1 MSKTIIIVLHECWTL
16 KTIFLNPADSDF
28 KMNKF
33 QDINTF
39 GDDPSDN
46 HFTIVADETG
56 QIETIIALIIQKI
69 MQTRANKLVFIDY
82 GNNSEL
88 LNNLSVRLKE
98 LWRDETFCPNEI
110 FIPDLKSKS
119 ISEVKSLVSGYS
131 ESDVV
136 ILFSCTN
143 ILSAQTQHGVSMTKG
158 GLSFQIGSF
167 CGLNWKE
174 FRDKVL
180 SIRSSSNSNI
190 FFHISIDKDCHDVL
204 MSTFKDDEVDIYN
217 LSNNAGEIVTT
228 QKMIN
233 DIHSLPFSEAYAEV
247 ESLKSKLNL
256 NSYLSLRVMLYMH
269 YYRYSEALNL
279 LDEHCSS
286 LNSDLKKLL
295 ADLHSKNAEGGGDRA
310 LEILAEIHDDFPNT
324 RGLYESIS
332 RVVLENDPQD
342 GQRWMDICLI
352 KDPDNIKVIDCAANF
367 YNRKERYANAEKLRR
382 KLFREISDLRQLLL
396 AEILSIL
403 KDGNVGKHE
412 AEERIKA
419 FAEKHKDNLAICD
432 ECYYRLGLLW
442 IQKYN
447 SSFKAF
453 QSLLGVSN
461 TIDNDFAANVARL
474 KLETLSDLVAQ
485 KKADSVKPGKYADL
499 PSFFVAMLIS
509 SIPALTIDKA
519 GFGIWRDYIEKV
531 QDFPTW
537 EKSLASIL
545 PTIICQEN
553 TQSIHQLSEKSYYLS
568 NPQITQEKSSI
579 FFARLL
585 RLQDHPEEFHDQ
597 LLETIDQVIDFP
609 EGLLAN
615 VRSPIEECFV
625 RYQLAIIASDR
636 GKTQFA
642 QNQAL
647 HLWIVANQADEEAL
661 SMKARVLG
669 LIAWGY
675 GRLRSGDSIEG
686 VACLLSSVR
695 LAIECEEVGPLI
707 EDGYR
712 TLLYWASNSKM
723 FTEEQKVLLV
733 KHLRN
738 PWQPEYREYV
748 NSLLCQQKWEELYA
762 YLSKHMIMDGFDS
775 EWALDFLHYV
785 QASFHSGHRKETN
798 ELIFS
803 YHKKFI
809 RALEGRKNI
818 RPPALSAMAQMI
830 LMDPTKNSEKRFK
843 LAKLLLDQAI
853 NDLELHRSQFF
864 HKEERALWLDKNRP
878 IYSDHAVNTVACASM
893 CQPETPQ
900 NNLLNAMNRVTAR
913 SLIENRQSLEDP
925 SPELVA
931 LQKEYQDLLEDY
943 TRASASGVLPQDMDR
958 ENLERF
964 KEIQDIILKEHPF
977 YRPLPLVDELS
988 EEQLR
993 ENIGEDE
1000 VLYQVVIGKMWSAS
1014 MIVTRDEISFDIIHI
1029 SRDEVLRHVE
1039 IVSKYM
1045 LSIPKYNTLPNKNVL
1060 SSIKILSK
1068 SLFGSLSKFISK
1080 NNMRRVFLCKDVSL
1094 GMFSSSLIKVD
1105 GGWLFERVESIH
1117 NIVSSVELIQK
1128 MTMASQP
1135 QREIKLFLFGP
1146 NTDSAISKISAWQQ
1160 RPDISQVVTL
1170 DTLDIKKPDDEI
1182 RRLMAMRPYI
1192 AFIAG
1197 HGVHDTNRL
1206 GGAAFVKGKKEMIS
1220 ARDLSPI
1227 IKTCECAIVL
1237 SCSGGTPIASQPESG
1252 EGIWAGMVGM
1262 GAKGTVLC
1270 AWDVDAKATLGVIEY
1285 LLQNER
1291 SNISSSLCKVKRGMI
1306 ENKKYAN
1313 PYFWAGL
1320 EYWGVM

>member
-1 MSKTIIIVLHECWTL
+1 M
-16 KTIFLNPADSDF
+16 
-28 KMNKF
+28 MNKF

-46 HFTIVADETG
+46 HFAIVADETG
-56 QIETIIALIIQKI
+56 QIEPIIALIIQKI
-69 MQTRANKLVFIDY
+69 MQTRADKLVFIDY

-88 LNNLSVRLKE
+88 LNNLSVRFKE
-98 LWRDETFCPNEI
+98 SWRDEKYCPNEI

-119 ISEVKSLVSGYS
+119 ISEVKSLLSGYS

-136 ILFSCTN
+136 IFFSCTN
-143 ILSAQTQHGVSMTKG
+143 ILSAQTHHGVSMAKG

-174 FRDKVL
+174 FREKVL
-180 SIRSSSNSNI
+180 TIRSSSNSHI
-190 FFHISIDKDCHDVL
+190 FFHILIDKDCHDVL
-204 MSTFKDDEVDIYN
+204 KSTFKDDEIDIYV
-217 LSNNAGEIVTT
+217 LSNDAEETVTI

-233 DIHSLPFSEAYAEV
+233 AIHSLSYNEAYAEI

-256 NSYLSLRVMLYMH
+256 NSYLSLRVMLYIH

-279 LDEHCSS
+279 LDENYSS

-295 ADLHSKNAEGGGDRA
+295 ADLHSSAGGGGDRA
-310 LEILAEIHDDFPNT
+310 LEILTEIHDYFPNT

-342 GQRWMDICLI
+342 GQSWMDMCLI
-352 KDPDNIKVIDCAANF
+352 RDPDNIKVIDCAANF
-367 YNRKERYANAEKLRR
+367 YNRKERYADAEKLRR
-382 KLFREISDLRQLLL
+382 KLFRETSDLRQLLL

-412 AEERIKA
+412 AEARIKA

-453 QSLLGVSN
+453 QSLLRVS
-461 TIDNDFAANVARL
+461 TSLDFEYAAKAARL
-474 KLETLSDLVAQ
+474 KLETLSNLVAQ
-485 KKADSVKPGKYADL
+485 KKTDSVKPGKYSDL
-499 PSFFVAMLIS
+499 QSFFVAMLIS

-537 EKSLASIL
+537 EKSLASVL

-585 RLQDHPEEFHDQ
+585 RSQDHPEEFYDQ
-597 LLETIDQVIDFP
+597 LQETIDQVIDFP

-615 VRSPIEECFV
+615 VQSPIEECFV

-695 LAIECEEVGPLI
+695 LAIECEEVGPLV

-712 TLLYWASNSKM
+712 TLLYWASNSKV

-748 NSLLCQQKWEELYA
+748 NSLLCQQKWEELYT
-762 YLSKHMIMDGFDS
+762 YLSKRMIMDGFDS

-785 QASFHSGHRKETN
+785 QASFHSGHRKETS

-818 RPPALSAMAQMI
+818 RPSALSAMAQMI
-830 LMDPTKNSEKRFK
+830 LMDPTKNSEKRFE
-843 LAKLLLDQAI
+843 LAKLLLDQAV

-893 CQPETPQ
+893 CQPEIPQ

-943 TRASASGVLPQDMDR
+943 TRAFVSGVPSQDMGHEDF
-958 ENLERF
+958 ERF
-964 KEIQDIILKEHPF
+964 KEIQGVILQEHPF
-977 YRPLPLVDELS
+977 YRSLPLVDYVS
-988 EEQLR
+988 EEQLH

-1014 MIVTRDEISFDIIHI
+1014 MIVTRDNISFDIASI
-1029 SRDEVLRHVE
+1029 SREEVLRHVE

-1045 LSIPKYNTLPNKNVL
+1045 LSVPKYNTF
-1060 SSIKILSK
+1060 SSKQVVRSIEIISK
-1068 SLFGSLSKFISK
+1068 RLFGTLSKFISK
-1080 NNMRRVFLCKDVSL
+1080 NKMSRVFLCKDITL

-1105 GGWLFERVESIH
+1105 GAWLFERVDSIH
-1117 NIVSSVELIQK
+1117 NIVSPVELIQRRAK
-1128 MTMASQP
+1128 ANKP
-1135 QREIKLFLFGP
+1135 QHEVKLFLFGP
-1146 NTDSAISKISAWQQ
+1146 NTDKAISKISDWQR

-1170 DTLDIKKPDDEI
+1170 DSLDIKEPDDEI
-1182 RRLMAMRPYI
+1182 QRLRSEKPYI

-1197 HGVHDTNRL
+1197 HGMHDTNRL
-1206 GGAAFVKGKKEMIS
+1206 GGAVFIKDKKEMIS

-1227 IKTCECAIVL
+1227 LKTCEFAIVL
-1237 SCSGGTPIASQPESG
+1237 SCSSGAPVASQPESG
-1252 EGIWAGMVGM
+1252 EGIWAGIVGM
-1262 GAKGTVLC
+1262 GLKGALLC
-1270 AWDVDAKATLGVIEY
+1270 TWDVDADATLGIIEY
-1285 LLQNER
+1285 LLRYER
-1291 SNISSSLCKVKRGMI
+1291 SKFSSSLCDVKRGMLRN
-1306 ENKKYAN
+1306 EKYSN
-1313 PYFWAGL
+1313 PYFWAGV
-1320 EYWGVM
+1320 EYWGVI